1 MKNKYFLF
9 ALIIMICCFN
19 FVKVSGIDKP
29 LIGKVIYLDPGHGG
43 LDPGA
48 TYKDIKES
56 DINLSI
62 CLNLREKLEY
72 AGATVYLTREGDYDL
87 SSIKARR
94 RKKSDFNNRI
104 KLINDSKADMY
115 ISIHLNSTNSQ
126 TWSGMQI
133 FYDKVNDNNKVIA
146 EYLTNYLKLDR
157 KAQQIRNMYLNKNI
171 KIPGILIEAGF
182 LSNSYDRQRLISP
195 EYQDEIANQIVK
207 AIINYYNK
215 S

>member
-1 MKNKYFLF
+1 
-9 ALIIMICCFN
+9 MICCFN
-19 FVKVSGIDKP
+19 FAKVAGTDRP
-29 LIGKVIYLDPGHGG
+29 LVGKVIYLDPGHGG

-87 SSIKARR
+87 SSIKAKR
-94 RKKSDFNNRI
+94 RKKSDFDNRI
-104 KLINDSKADMY
+104 KLINDSKSDMY
-115 ISIHLNSTNSQ
+115 ISIHLNSTNSS

-133 FYDKVNDNNKVIA
+133 FYDDVNKDNKKIA
-146 EYLTNYLKLDR
+146 EFLTNSLKLER
-157 KAQQIRNMYLNKNI
+157 KTQKINNMYLNKNI
-171 KIPGILIEAGF
+171 KIPGILIEVGF
-182 LSNSYDRQRLISP
+182 LSNHYDRQRLISP

-207 AIINYYNK
+207 GIINYYNM

>member
-19 FVKVSGIDKP
+19 FAKVSGIDKP

-94 RKKSDFNNRI
+94 RKKSDFDNRI

-171 KIPGILIEAGF
+171 KIPGILIESGF

>member
-29 LIGKVIYLDPGHGG
+29 LIGKVIYLGPGHGG

>member
-1 MKNKYFLF
+1 
-9 ALIIMICCFN
+9 MICCFN
-19 FVKVSGIDKP
+19 FAKVAGTDGP
-29 LIGKVIYLDPGHGG
+29 LVGKVIYLDPGHGG

-87 SSIKARR
+87 SSIKAKR
-94 RKKSDFNNRI
+94 RKKSDFDNRI

-115 ISIHLNSTNSQ
+115 ISIHLNSTNSS

-133 FYDKVNDNNKVIA
+133 FYDDVNKDNKKIA
-146 EYLTNYLKLDR
+146 EFFTNSLKLER
-157 KAQQIRNMYLNKNI
+157 KTQKINNMYLNKNI
-171 KIPGILIEAGF
+171 KIPGILIEVGF
-182 LSNSYDRQRLISP
+182 LSNHYDRQRLISP

-207 AIINYYNK
+207 GIINYYNM

>member
-1 MKNKYFLF
+1 
-9 ALIIMICCFN
+9 MICCFN
-19 FVKVSGIDKP
+19 FSKVAGVEKP
-29 LIGKVIYLDPGHGG
+29 LVGKVIYLDPGHGG

-87 SSIKARR
+87 SSIKAKRR
-94 RKKSDFNNRI
+94 EKSDFDNRI

-133 FYDKVNDNNKVIA
+133 FYDDNNKDNKKIA
-146 EYLTNYLKLDR
+146 DFFTNDLKLER
-157 KAQQIRNMYLNKNI
+157 KTQKISNMYLNKNI
-171 KIPGILIEAGF
+171 KVPGILIEVGF
-182 LSNSYDRQRLISP
+182 LSNHYDRQRLISE

-207 AIINYYNK
+207 GVINYYNK

>member
-1 MKNKYFLF
+1 
-9 ALIIMICCFN
+9 MICCFN
-19 FVKVSGIDKP
+19 FAKVAGTDRP
-29 LIGKVIYLDPGHGG
+29 LVGKIIYLDPGHGG

-87 SSIKARR
+87 SSIKAKR
-94 RKKSDFNNRI
+94 RKKSDFDNRI

-115 ISIHLNSTNSQ
+115 ISIHLNSTNSS

-133 FYDKVNDNNKVIA
+133 FYDDVNKDNKKIA
-146 EYLTNYLKLDR
+146 EFFTNTLKLER
-157 KAQQIRNMYLNKNI
+157 KTQKINNMYLNKNI
-171 KIPGILIEAGF
+171 KIPGILIEVGF
-182 LSNSYDRQRLISP
+182 LSNHYDRQRLIST

-207 AIINYYNK
+207 GIINYYNM

>member
-9 ALIIMICCFN
+9 SLIVMICCFN
-19 FVKVSGIDKP
+19 FAKVAGTDGP
-29 LIGKVIYLDPGHGG
+29 LVGKVIYLDPGHGG

-87 SSIKARR
+87 SSIKAKR
-94 RKKSDFNNRI
+94 RKKSDFDNRI

-115 ISIHLNSTNSQ
+115 ISIHLNSTNSS

-133 FYDKVNDNNKVIA
+133 FYDDVNKDNKKIA
-146 EYLTNYLKLDR
+146 EFFTNSLKLER
-157 KAQQIRNMYLNKNI
+157 KTQKINNMYLNKNI
-171 KIPGILIEAGF
+171 KIPGILIEVGF
-182 LSNSYDRQRLISP
+182 LSNHYDRQRLISP

-207 AIINYYNK
+207 GIINYYNM